1 MHLTYHYRLMPTTAQ
16 HRSLERILEM
26 QRQLDNSALQEQR
39 DAWRLK
45 EKSITNFDQTKSLTV
60 VRKDDPEGYGG
71 LPVAPSRWTLTRLD
85 LAYAAFFDRLK
96 ATNGRAGL
104 PRFRGMNGWR
114 SLGFSEFSGIR
125 LIGSKLLFKSMPGRL
140 KVHFHRPLPADA
152 PIRSCV
158 FTKDD
163 KGWSVAFQVEIAVA
177 VAVINERLPVGID
190 VGVEHL
196 ATLSIGEPIANPR
209 FGAAAAPA
217 IRRAARKLS
226 RAGRGS
232 KRREKTKR
240 QLLRQRRKL
249 AKYRKTY
256 LHQVNAS
263 LARRFGAIAVED
275 LSVANMTRSAKGT
288 VDRPG
293 TKVKQKSGLNRELL
307 DTSPATLIAMIAYKA
322 ERAGGRFVK
331 VNARGT
337 SQTCA
342 ECGALLQKD
351 LSVRIHSC
359 PHCQTE
365 VHRDVNAARNL
376 PKRAVAGPWSSKA
389 EEKRQDEPR
398 APARLASQ
406 DGRRSGNLIARIAAW
421 RPQNSN

>member
-1 MHLTYHYRLMPTTAQ
+1 MHLTYQYRLMPTRAQ
-16 HRSLERILEM
+16 HRSLERTLEM
-26 QRQLDNSALQEQR
+26 QRLLYNAALSER
-39 DAWRLK
+39 RGAWRLK
-45 EKSITNFDQTKSLTV
+45 EICITNFDQTKSLTA

-71 LPVAPSRWTLTRLD
+71 LPVALSRWTLKRLD
-85 LAYAAFFDRLK
+85 LACAAFFDRLK
-96 ATNGRAGL
+96 AKNGRAGF

-114 SLGFSEFSGIR
+114 SFGFSEFCGIR
-125 LIGSKLLFKSMPGRL
+125 LIGSKLRFKGMPGRL
-140 KVHFHRPLPADA
+140 KLHFHRPLPADA

-163 KGWSVAFQVEIAVA
+163 KGWSVSFQVEMAAANALV
-177 VAVINERLPVGID
+177 NERPPVGID

-196 ATLSIGEPIANPR
+196 ATLSIGEHIANPR
-209 FGAAAAPA
+209 FGAATAPA

-226 RAGRGS
+226 RARHKS

-263 LARRFGAIAVED
+263 LTRRFGAIAVED

-293 TKVKQKSGLNRELL
+293 TKVKQQSGLNRELL
-307 DTSPATLIAMIAYKA
+307 DVSPATLIAVIAYKA

-331 VNARGT
+331 VDARGT

-342 ECGALLQKD
+342 ECGTLVQKD
-351 LSVRIHSC
+351 LSIRIHSC
-359 PHCQTE
+359 PQCKTE
-365 VHRDVNAARNL
+365 VHRDINAARNIL
-376 PKRAVAGPWSSKA
+376 KRAVAGPWSGNA
-389 EEKRQDEPR
+389 EEERQDERREPT
-398 APARLASQ
+398 RLPSQ
-406 DGRRSGNLIARIAAW
+406 DGRRSGNLIGRIAA
-421 RPQNSN
+421 

>member
-1 MHLTYHYRLMPTTAQ
+1 MHLTYQYRLMPPRAQ

-26 QRQLDNSALQEQR
+26 QRLLYNAALSERQ

-45 EKSITNFDQTKSLTV
+45 EISITNFDQTKSSTA
-60 VRKDDPEGYGG
+60 VRKADPEGYSG
-71 LPVAPSRWTLTRLD
+71 LPVALSRWTLKRLD
-85 LAYAAFFDRLK
+85 LAYAASFDRLK
-96 ATNGRAGL
+96 AKNGRAGF

-114 SLGFSEFSGIR
+114 SFGFSEFCGIR
-125 LIGSKLLFKSMPGRL
+125 LIGSKLLFKGMPGRL

-152 PIRSCV
+152 PVRSCV

-163 KGWSVAFQVEIAVA
+163 KGRSVAFQVEMAAANALV
-177 VAVINERLPVGID
+177 NQRLPVGLD

-196 ATLSIGEPIANPR
+196 ATLSIGEHIASPR

-226 RAGRGS
+226 RARRGS

-240 QLLRQRRKL
+240 QLLRLRRKL
-249 AKYRKTY
+249 ANRRKTY
-256 LHQVNAS
+256 LHQVSAS
-263 LARRFGAIAVED
+263 LTRRFGAIAVED
-275 LSVANMTRSAKGT
+275 LSIANMTRSAKGT

-293 TKVKQKSGLNRELL
+293 PKVKQKSGLNREVL

-331 VNARGT
+331 IDARGT

-342 ECGALLQKD
+342 ECGAQVPKD
-351 LSVRIHSC
+351 LSLRIHNC
-359 PHCQTE
+359 PHCKTE
-365 VHRDVNAARNL
+365 VHRDVNSARNIL
-376 PKRAVAGPWSSKA
+376 KRAVAGPWSGDA
-389 EEKRQDEPR
+389 EEERQDERREPT
-398 APARLASQ
+398 RLPSQ
-406 DGRRSGNLIARIAAW
+406 DGRRAGNLIGRIAA
-421 RPQNSN
+421 